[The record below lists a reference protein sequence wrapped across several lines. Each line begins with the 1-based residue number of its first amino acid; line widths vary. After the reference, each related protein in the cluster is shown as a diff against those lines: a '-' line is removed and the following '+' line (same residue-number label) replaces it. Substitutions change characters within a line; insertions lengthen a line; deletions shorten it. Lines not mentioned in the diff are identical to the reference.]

1 MDLNGVTILITG
13 GTGSLGKKLTRKILS
28 RLTLEYDD
36 HFVIQPQFP
45 WWGEERKNG
54 GRPVAGDFTYS
65 SGNNKEM
72 LNLMQIKNI
81 IKEFSDGEQ
90 SDLLRAANN

>member
-45 WWGEERKNG
+45 WWGDERKNG
-54 GRPVAGDFTYS
+54 GRQVSDGFTYT
-65 SGNNKEM
+65 SGYNNDV
-72 LNLMQIKNI
+72 LNAIQIKNI

-90 SDLLRAANN
+90 GDLLRAANN